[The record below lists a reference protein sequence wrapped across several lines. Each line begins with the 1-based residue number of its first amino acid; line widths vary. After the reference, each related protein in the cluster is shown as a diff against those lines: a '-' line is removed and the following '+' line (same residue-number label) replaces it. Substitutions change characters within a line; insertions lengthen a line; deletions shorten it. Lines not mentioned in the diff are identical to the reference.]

1 MKLNTALVEQTL
13 TQFDAQAIPDNH
25 PVVPQ
30 LNEVFGD
37 HTFFLNGNG
46 LHVVEP
52 MEPAAD
58 EPEAGTVIK
67 LAAWTDENRNS
78 LAPHEPQQTGVVVPF
93 KGSDGSEPA
102 A

>member
-13 TQFDAQAIPDNH
+13 SQFDAQAIPDNH

-37 HTFFLNGNG
+37 HTFFLNGSG

-52 MEPAAD
+52 VEPTD
-58 EPEAGTVIK
+58 DQPEAGTVVK
-67 LAAWTDENRNS
+67 LAAWTDENRSS
-78 LAPHEPQQTGVVVPF
+78 LAPHEPQQTGVVIPF
-93 KGSDGSEPA
+93 KPGDPEPA